1 MKNLYGTLA
10 NHDYRIGIV
19 VSHFNEIVTER
30 LLSGCVAQLKTLGIS
45 DEQITVAHV
54 PGAMEL
60 ARMTKELGASNQV
73 DGLIALGSV
82 IRGETSHYDYVCQTT
97 ANGLADLSLNGPQPV
112 MFGVLTTENMDQAL
126 ARAGGKAGN
135 KGAECAIDIVQILNV
150 QRQINELAE
159 S

>member
-30 LLSGCVAQLKTLGIS
+30 LLSGCVAQLK
-45 DEQITVAHV
+45 
-54 PGAMEL
+54 
-60 ARMTKELGASNQV
+60 LGASNRV

-150 QRQINELAE
+150 QRQIKELAQ